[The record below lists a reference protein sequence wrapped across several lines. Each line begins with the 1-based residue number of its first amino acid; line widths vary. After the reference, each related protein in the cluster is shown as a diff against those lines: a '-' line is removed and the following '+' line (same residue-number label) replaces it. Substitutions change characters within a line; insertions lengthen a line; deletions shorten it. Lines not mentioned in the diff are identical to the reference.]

1 MAEKLEKKRNVMVAV
16 SAQMVKALRE
26 QTGAGMMDCKKALNE
41 TGGVLGDAIDWLRTK
56 GLSAAAKKAGRVAA
70 EGVVAFSV
78 SKDGGALIEVNAET
92 DFVSRNS
99 DFQEF
104 SLKLANMTLEYG
116 DEIESMKMQPY
127 PGSGRTVG
135 EQLTHNIAT
144 IGENMSIRRAKRL
157 NAENGVVVPYMH
169 NAVAPGI
176 GKIGVLVVLKSE
188 ASEDQLIGLGKQIA
202 MHVAATSPQSLSI
215 DDLDPAVVEREKTVL
230 TDQAKESGR
239 PENIIEKMV
248 VGRLQKFYQEVVLL
262 EQTFVVDNETKIS
275 NVIDNASKEFG
286 ATVELVS
293 FCRLS
298 LGEGI
303 EKEETDFASE
313 VAATLNN

>member
-1 MAEKLEKKRNVMVAV
+1 
-16 SAQMVKALRE
+16 
-26 QTGAGMMDCKKALNE
+26 
-41 TGGVLGDAIDWLRTK
+41 
-56 GLSAAAKKAGRVAA
+56 
-70 EGVVAFSV
+70 
-78 SKDGGALIEVNAET
+78 
-92 DFVSRNS
+92 
-99 DFQEF
+99 
-104 SLKLANMTLEYG
+104 
-116 DEIESMKMQPY
+116 
-127 PGSGRTVG
+127 
-135 EQLTHNIAT
+135 
-144 IGENMSIRRAKRL
+144 MSIRRAKRL

-188 ASEDQLIGLGKQIA
+188 ASEDQLIVLGKQIA